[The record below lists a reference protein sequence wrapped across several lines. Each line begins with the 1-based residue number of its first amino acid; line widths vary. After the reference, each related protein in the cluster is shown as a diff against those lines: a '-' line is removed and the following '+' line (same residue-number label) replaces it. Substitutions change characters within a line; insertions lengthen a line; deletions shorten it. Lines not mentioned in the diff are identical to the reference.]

1 MESTRDIT
9 QIAKSWL
16 SDEYDLKTREQ
27 VQALL
32 DADGEELVDSF
43 YKDLEF
49 GTGGLRGIIGPGTA
63 RINRYTIGT
72 ATQGLANYILKS
84 FPNGKDLSVAI
95 AHDSRNMSPEFS
107 RIAAEV
113 LSANGIKALLFDSL
127 RPTPELSFT
136 IRELGCQAG
145 IVITASHNPKEYNGY
160 KVYWSDGGQL
170 VPPHDK
176 NIIDEVESISS
187 LNEVKFKADQALIET
202 LGTEIDDKYV
212 QKVKG
217 LSLSP
222 DIIRQKS
229 DFKLVYTPIHGT
241 GVELVPRCLREFGF
255 QNILNVPEQDIPD
268 GNFPTVPSPNPED
281 PRALEKAIEVA
292 EKNNAD
298 LVLATDP
305 DSDRVGIATRDE
317 NGKLQLL
324 NGNQIASLLVYYVVE
339 KNKQSL
345 TGNEFIAKTIVTTD
359 LLAEIAAKQN
369 IPCHEVLTGFKFI
382 AENIRLNEPD
392 KKFLVGGEE
401 SFGYLVGDF
410 VRDKD
415 AIISCCMIAE
425 VAVWALSKGKTLTS
439 LLKEI
444 YLENS
449 FYLERLVS
457 LTRPGKAGEDEI
469 KGIISN
475 LRENPPK
482 EIDGTAI
489 VSAADFLNGT
499 IKDLSSEKERKL
511 PFPKSNIL
519 QFKAEDGSSITVR
532 PSGTEPKIKFYF
544 GVKDELASLEGYE
557 QTKAK
562 LEAKLDSIEKIFLED
577 S

>member
-1 MESTRDIT
+1 MESNRDIN
-9 QIAKSWL
+9 AVARSWL
-16 SDEYDLKTREQ
+16 SEEYDAETRKR
-27 VQALL
+27 VQDLL

-72 ATQGLANYILKS
+72 ATQGLANYILRSVPSDSK
-84 FPNGKDLSVAI
+84 PSVAI

-176 NIIDEVESISS
+176 NIIGEVESISS
-187 LNEVKFKADQALIET
+187 MTQVKFTPNEELIQV
-202 LGTEIDDKYV
+202 LGPEIDEKYINCV
-212 QKVKG
+212 RS

-222 DIIRQKS
+222 QIIKEQS
-229 DFKLVYTPIHGT
+229 NFKIVYTPLHGT
-241 GVELVPRCLREFGF
+241 GVELVPKCLKAFGF
-255 QNILNVPEQDIPD
+255 KNILNVPEQDIPD

-281 PRALEKAIEVA
+281 PRALEKAINVA
-292 EKNNAD
+292 EKNAAD
-298 LVLATDP
+298 LVMATDP

-317 NGKLQLL
+317 SGELQLL
-324 NGNQIASLLVYYVVE
+324 NGNQIACLLVYYVVE
-339 KNKQSL
+339 KNKDQL
-345 TGNEFIAKTIVTTD
+345 AGNEFIAKTIVTTD
-359 LLAEIAAKQN
+359 LLAEIAGKYN

-382 AENIRLNEPD
+382 AENIRLNEPE
-392 KKFLVGGEE
+392 KKFLAGGEE

-439 LLKEI
+439 LLKDI

-469 KGIISN
+469 KAIISK

-482 EIDGTAI
+482 EVNGVAI
-489 VSAADFLNGT
+489 VSSLDYLAGKEMDLRTGT
-499 IKDLSSEKERKL
+499 EKDI

-519 QFKAEDGSSITVR
+519 QFKTEDGSRITVR

-544 GVKDELASLEGYE
+544 GVKESLSSIENYAQTKASLE
-557 QTKAK
+557 K
-562 LEAKLDSIEKIFLED
+562 KLDIIEKAFVPA
-577 S
+577 